1 MVLNLPWG
9 QKRMF
14 SAFENGIFHF
24 YTNLWAAKLK
34 PFSGKAKQYF
44 VNFWCL
50 AVFDRRFLKNDFQS
64 LCHFLRQSLREK
76 CSNSELFWS
85 TFSPYS
91 VRKWE
96 NADQNNSEYGRLLSR
111 EYLHGF
117 FNISNIFNM
126 PFEYS
131 IVAIL
136 IKKSL
141 NNFCLL
147 LGLHLVACKW
157 HSEWYRSFINA
168 FYSQFK

>member
-24 YTNLWAAKLK
+24 YTNFWAAKLK

-50 AVFDRRFLKNDFQS
+50 AVFDRRFLKN
-64 LCHFLRQSLREK
+64 RQSLREK
-76 CSNSELFWS
+76 CSYSELFWS

-91 VRKWE
+91 VQKWE

-117 FNISNIFNM
+117 FNISNIFNT

-157 HSEWYRSFINA
+157 HSEWYRSFINT